1 MKIAILLSTL
11 LLLVG
16 CSSTPVSTS
25 GDPPVRYARYVQVAT
40 FDFSPRSATAKLD
53 ILQTPPTRKNHVIAE
68 LTIDGSAEN
77 EGKLIN
83 ALAWKAR
90 QLGADAL
97 VVLTP
102 VGQRNYDALGIPEET
117 HWIFRANAIVFDLE
131 K

>member
-1 MKIAILLSTL
+1 LLSILLL
-11 LLLVG
+11 IIG

-25 GDPPVRYARYVQVAT
+25 GETPVRYARYVQVAT
-40 FDFSPRSATAKLD
+40 FDSSPRSATTKLD
-53 ILQTPPTRKNHVIAE
+53 ILQTPPIKKNHVIAE

-90 QLGADAL
+90 QLGADAM
-97 VVLTP
+97 VVLNP

-117 HWIFRANAIVFDLE
+117 HWIFRADAIVYDIE

>member
-1 MKIAILLSTL
+1 MVIMFPL
-11 LLLVG
+11 LLLLAS
-16 CSSTPVSTS
+16 CSSTPVANPN
-25 GDPPVRYARYVQVAT
+25 DPPVRYARYVQVAI
-40 FDFSPRSATAKLD
+40 FDSSPRSATTKLD
-53 ILQTPPTRKNHVIAE
+53 ILQTAPTQKNHVIAE
-68 LTIDGSAEN
+68 LTIEGSAEN

-83 ALAWKAR
+83 ALAWKVR

-117 HWIFRANAIVFDLE
+117 HWIFRADAIVFDLE